1 MIYKPAKPVFM
12 IHDVFI
18 YWALLQFGGNGAMD
32 LELAPK
38 MVVREAMS
46 SPVVS
51 VPEDSDIIQ
60 VSKLMR
66 QQKIGAIN
74 INSHEGH
81 PVGIVTERDIVLRV
95 VADGKSA
102 KNTTAKE
109 VMSSPLR
116 LVNAET
122 KIVDAMRLMDK
133 MNIRRLGVSYKDNL
147 VGIISDR
154 DILRIMPTILE
165 IIRETSKIKSNEVT
179 GRSSTVGYCDRCEIY
194 STNLRAIDGEF
205 LCEDCRA
212 EEKED

>member
-1 MIYKPAKPVFM
+1 MS
-12 IHDVFI
+12 
-18 YWALLQFGGNGAMD
+18 

-51 VPEDSDIIQ
+51 VPEDSDIIRIA
-60 VSKLMR
+60 KLMR
-66 QQKIGAIN
+66 EQKIGAI
-74 INSHEGH
+74 IVSSHDGH

-95 VADGKSA
+95 VADGNNP
-102 KNTTAKE
+102 KNTKAKE

-116 LVNAET
+116 LVNAEM

-165 IIRETSKIKSNEVT
+165 IIRETAKINSNEVT
-179 GRSSTVGYCDRCEIY
+179 SRSSTVGYCDRCEIY
-194 STNLRAIDGEF
+194 STNLRAVDGEF